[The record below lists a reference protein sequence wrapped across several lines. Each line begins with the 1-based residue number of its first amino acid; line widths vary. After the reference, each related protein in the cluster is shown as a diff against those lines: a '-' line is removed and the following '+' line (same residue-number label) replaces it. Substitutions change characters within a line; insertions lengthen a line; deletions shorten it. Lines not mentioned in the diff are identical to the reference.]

1 MECGG
6 FTIIGGGVIGLSIA
20 YQLLKQQQQ
29 VTLFHAEKTTT
40 ASLAAG
46 GMLGGQNEFYAPS
59 PLYNLAL
66 ESRALHKK
74 LAQELLEL
82 TGQDVGLLPSGL
94 IKIATNKQGLQDLQ
108 QQYDFLHND
117 HPASIQWL
125 NQRDLQQYEPLL
137 GQAVANGF
145 HIYEDHQVNARA
157 LTKALLLAIQQLG
170 AMLIEEEVIAIEKE
184 QQQITYVQTASTRY
198 AVSQVVLAAGA
209 WTPRL
214 AATLN
219 INCPMQPVKGEC
231 LMLKAHQLPKATI
244 FSTDGCYIVPKQQ
257 QMILIG
263 ATSYPL
269 QEDDAVTA
277 GGIHSLLTRAIQI
290 VPSLTKAEI
299 VETWCGVRPQTIDGL
314 PIMGETSYSNLF
326 LCTGHYRNG
335 ILLSAITGL
344 LFSQALL
351 GDITA
356 KQRLAPFALQ
366 RFTI

>member
-1 MECGG
+1 MKGDS

-20 YQLLKQQQQ
+20 YQLLKQQQH
-29 VTLFHAEKTTT
+29 VTIFHAEKTTT

-59 PLYNLAL
+59 PLYDLAI
-66 ESRALHKK
+66 ESRSLHKK
-74 LAQELLEL
+74 IAQELFEL

-94 IKIATNKQGLQDLQ
+94 IKIAANEQGLQDLQ
-108 QQYDFLHND
+108 QQYDFLHKD
-117 HPASIQWL
+117 RPASIRWL
-125 NQRDLQQYEPLL
+125 NQSDLQQAEPLL
-137 GQAVANGF
+137 GQAVAQGF

-157 LTKALLLAIQQLG
+157 LTKALFLAVQQLG
-170 AMLIEEEVIAIEKE
+170 ATIIDEEVVAIEKE
-184 QQQITYVQTASTRY
+184 QQQITYVQTTCARY
-198 AVSQVVLAAGA
+198 AVAQVVLAAGA
-209 WTPRL
+209 WTTKL
-214 AATLN
+214 ATTLN
-219 INCPMQPVKGEC
+219 ITCPMHPVKGEC
-231 LMLKAHQLPKATI
+231 LMLKADQLPKATI

-257 QMILIG
+257 RFILIG

-269 QEDDAVTA
+269 QDDDAVTA
-277 GGIHSLLTRAIQI
+277 GGIHSLLTRAFHIL
-290 VPSLTKAEI
+290 PSLTRAEI
-299 VETWCGVRPQTIDGL
+299 IETWCGVRPQTIDGL
-314 PIMGETSYSNLF
+314 PIMGDTQYSNLF

-351 GDITA
+351 GDNTA